1 MTAGVTTSKTVVIVI
16 GGGNIDVN
24 LLSRIIDRG
33 LVKSGRIMRVR
44 VMVPDLPGSLA
55 RILAIVAAAEANILD
70 VDHDRAA
77 ARLEFG
83 QASVGIVAET
93 RGFDHV
99 TAILDAIRAG
109 GFVVL

>member
-1 MTAGVTTSKTVVIVI
+1 KTVVVVI

-55 RILAIVAAAEANILD
+55 RILSIVAEAEANILE
-70 VDHDRAA
+70 VDHDRVAE
-77 ARLEFG
+77 RLEFG

-93 RGFDHV
+93 RGFDHL
-99 TAILDAIRAG
+99 TAIHEAIRAG
-109 GFVVL
+109 GFLIQ